1 MVEKYDIGKH
11 IFFSEGN
18 RSIYIYSLWAYSAK
32 NVLTLGIIDGG
43 ILSMNISAQEH
54 S

>member
-1 MVEKYDIGKH
+1 MILKACIFLLKGIGA
-11 IFFSEGN
+11 
-18 RSIYIYSLWAYSAK
+18 IYLFPLSYSAK

-43 ILSMNISAQEH
+43 ILSMNISAQER